1 MEYFAKI
8 VLAMMM
14 QPLMLLLDAV
24 NSKSCYLLMTMD
36 VDSDLKKRYDE
47 REREDW

>member
-1 MEYFAKI
+1 M
-8 VLAMMM
+8 LAMMM
-14 QPLMLLLDAV
+14 QPLMLLLDVV

-36 VDSDLKKRYDE
+36 VEFDLKRRCDE

>member
-14 QPLMLLLDAV
+14 QPLMLLLDVV